1 MEESKNSRSRSV
13 IKWIILFGII
23 IGMNF
28 IQTPYYFTVPGDAK
42 VLSEV
47 IEVED
52 RFDYEGS
59 FMLTTIRM
67 GRANPVNYVW
77 SVFSDRREL
86 LHVDEVRP
94 QGESDEQ
101 YQHRQMMLMSGS
113 QETAVIVAYEAAD
126 ESAEFE
132 YHGVLVTQVI
142 EGMDAFEK
150 LESGDRIIAIGEEP
164 VEEVQE
170 MLDYLSAYE
179 EGDEVAVT
187 FERGD
192 EERTE
197 DIEIQAFPEEV
208 GAEPGTAG
216 LGIGSPVTDRTLT
229 TSKQVDIDSAQIG
242 GPSAGLMF
250 TLEIYNQLTEE
261 DITAGLDIAGTGSM
275 SEDGTVGRIGG
286 TGQKVHAAHESGAD
300 VFFAPNENGSEGSNY
315 REALQAADASGTD
328 MEIVPVDT
336 FSDALDYLYDL

>member
-1 MEESKNSRSRSV
+1 MQESNSNWSRSI
-13 IKWIILFGII
+13 IKWVVLFGII
-23 IGMNF
+23 IGLNF

-52 RFDYEGS
+52 RYDYEGS

-86 LHVDEVRP
+86 LHMDEVRP

-113 QETAVIVAYEAAD
+113 QETAVIVAYKEAD
-126 ESAEFE
+126 ETAEFE

-142 EGMDAFEK
+142 EGMDAIEV
-150 LESGDRIIAIGEEP
+150 LESGDRIIGIGDNK

-170 MLDYLSAYE
+170 MLDYLSDYE
-179 EGDEVAVT
+179 EGDVVSVT

-197 DIEIQAFPEEV
+197 DIEIQAFPEAI
-208 GAEPGTAG
+208 GAEPGAAG
-216 LGIGSPVTDRTLT
+216 LGIGAPVTDRTLT
-229 TSKQVDIDSAQIG
+229 TSKQVDIDAAQIG

-261 DITAGLDIAGTGSM
+261 DITAGLNIAGTGSM
-275 SEDGTVGRIGG
+275 NEEGSVGRIGG

-300 VFFAPNENGSEGSNY
+300 VFFAPYENGNESSNY
-315 REALQAADASGTD
+315 NEALRAAESSGTD